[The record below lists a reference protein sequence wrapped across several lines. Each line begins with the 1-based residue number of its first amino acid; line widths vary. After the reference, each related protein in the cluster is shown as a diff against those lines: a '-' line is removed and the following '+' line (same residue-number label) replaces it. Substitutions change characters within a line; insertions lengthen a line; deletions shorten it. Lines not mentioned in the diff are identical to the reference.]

1 MYHLFDFEFNDLD
14 NSYEENVTNNNNF
27 EYNYE
32 ARCDKYDRSE
42 LEKVKVIV

>member
-27 EYNYE
+27 EYNKGRE
-32 ARCDKYDRSE
+32 GRGG
-42 LEKVKVIV
+42 